1 MVSIGL
7 DNTNS
12 NMDRKSS
19 LKSRILQENPKC
31 FVAGCNCH
39 LAPREMV
46 KLDTKKSGFDCEDHQ
61 IYLYYFFKRRLKR
74 KGILNKHVNSA
85 ALE

>member
-7 DNTNS
+7 DITNS

-19 LKSRILQENPKC
+19 LKSRILQEDPKC
-31 FVAGCNCH
+31 FVAGRNCH
-39 LAPREMV
+39 LAPWEMV
-46 KLDTKKSGFDCEDHQ
+46 KLDTTKSGFDCEDHQ